1 MIARMSRRVSSG
13 WAEADGFSGVM
24 ESTLKSKV
32 RPVNACQGAIIFYGQ
47 KFFGTQSP
55 RRPLRQGLFS
65 SPCLTFQAE
74 TFQTFHRSDTSMNY
88 REIVAVTGLPGLYQL
103 LANKGDGAI
112 VRELSGGASK
122 FLPARLHRVTPLETI
137 EVYTTGSNVR
147 LQKVFEAM
155 QASEGKE
162 TMPDAKADSATLR
175 NYFDTVFPDY
185 DGSRVYDS
193 DLKKMVRWYGILKGA
208 DLLKFEEEEE
218 ETTLEDSAGDEQE
231 SAPAKKS
238 SAKPKDK
245 AATSNTGDGL
255 ASTADMPAEGEAQL
269 AEEAKGNDVTGEGLV
284 EDATAGKKPR
294 AKKAAAKSEA
304 ASADAGNGGEAPAK
318 KSRSKKAAEPAGGG
332 DEAAPKKVARKKKET
347 GEGDAA

>member
-1 MIARMSRRVSSG
+1 
-13 WAEADGFSGVM
+13 
-24 ESTLKSKV
+24 
-32 RPVNACQGAIIFYGQ
+32 
-47 KFFGTQSP
+47 
-55 RRPLRQGLFS
+55 
-65 SPCLTFQAE
+65 
-74 TFQTFHRSDTSMNY
+74 MNY

-208 DLLKFEEEEE
+208 DLLKFDEEDE
-218 ETTLEDSAGDEQE
+218 ETASEE
-231 SAPAKKS
+231 SATESSTQNSGDKKATKKS
-238 SAKPKDK
+238 SIKK
-245 AATSNTGDGL
+245 AEAGDAL
-255 ASTADMPAEGEAQL
+255 ASTADMPVEGEAQL
-269 AEEAKGNDVTGEGLV
+269 TEEAKGNDVTGEGLV